1 MSATPMSFR
10 LSPHT
15 TAQLKALCLAMGL
28 ERQVIV
34 TMAIDRMAQSVLRD
48 WTPQVEPERESE
60 R

>member
-15 TAQLKALCLAMGL
+15 ATQLKALCAAMGL
-28 ERQVIV
+28 ERQIIV
-34 TMAIDRMAQSVLRD
+34 TMAIDRMAQAVLRD
-48 WTPQVEPERESE
+48 WEPQVEPERESE